1 MLPKHDHDMTGAGGK
16 QELVCGG
23 LSTSDVVCQ
32 SSLSL
37 AKSCCLE
44 KKKKSEKKILIPSSA
59 PVRLFYARIVILKRA
74 CVS

>member
-32 SSLSL
+32 SSPLPCQKL
-37 AKSCCLE
+37 LLLE
-44 KKKKSEKKILIPSSA
+44 KKKKNEKKILIPSA

>member
-32 SSLSL
+32 SSPVPCQKLL
-37 AKSCCLE
+37 LLE
-44 KKKKSEKKILIPSSA
+44 KKRKTKKKFLSPLP
-59 PVRLFYARIVILKRA
+59 L
-74 CVS
+74 

>member
-16 QELVCGG
+16 QELG
-23 LSTSDVVCQ
+23 LWGALHVRRRLPKFSP
-32 SSLSL
+32 SLPK
-37 AKSCCLE
+37 AAAAG
-44 KKKKSEKKILIPSSA
+44 KKKKNEKKILIPSA